1 MSFFLERCNMPMG
14 FLKGML
20 KYYVFISF
28 YNTAFLSAVQ
38 GFKIIVKTEI
48 PGTLTMAKWINRD
61 TKEIGTFDVEK
72 RGNKNSE
79 SNQR

>member
-1 MSFFLERCNMPMG
+1 MSFFPERCNMPLV
-14 FLKGML
+14 FLKEML
-20 KYYVFISF
+20 QYCVFISF
-28 YNTAFLSAVQ
+28 YNTAFISAVQ

-61 TKEIGTFDVEK
+61 TNEIGTFDVEK